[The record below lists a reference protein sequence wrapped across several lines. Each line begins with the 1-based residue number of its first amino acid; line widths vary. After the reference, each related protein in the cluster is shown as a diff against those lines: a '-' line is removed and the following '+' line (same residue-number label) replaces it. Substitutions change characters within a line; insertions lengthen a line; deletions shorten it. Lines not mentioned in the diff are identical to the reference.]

1 MTYAERISKALDKLP
16 NEISLK
22 VGTDIDK
29 RISDWL
35 SSGGKETDG
44 YIMQQVIYA
53 ESAAVVYERKE
64 VEKDE

>member
-22 VGTDIDK
+22 VATDIDK

-35 SSGGKETDG
+35 SGDG
-44 YIMQQVIYA
+44 HKADDPYIFQQVRFA
-53 ESAAVVYERKE
+53 ENVAKVYEKKE
-64 VEKDE
+64 G